1 MILLFHDFMF
11 SGFSRWREIHTSHLE
26 LPKKSIIVLLAANH
40 AIVNTQWGAFS
51 FTKKLAW
58 ETFFCE
64 WNAHEILK
72 EVTDF

>member
-11 SGFSRWREIHTSHLE
+11 PGFSPWREIYTSHLE

-40 AIVNTQWGAFS
+40 AIVNRQWGAFS

-58 ETFFCE
+58 ETFFA
-64 WNAHEILK
+64 NGMRMK
-72 EVTDF
+72 FSRK